1 MVLSRISTE
10 QTTVRIQVPDRPDH
24 LTEWNTVDVTRRV
37 DWLKEPSTTF
47 RECALGLC
55 SPRKASRDVSA
66 LTNGRIAPALV
77 FVTDRPKCALQSKPP
92 VLDRV
97 LVGVQLCAFV
107 ISGSI
112 CWMKIAF
119 Q

>member
-55 SPRKASRDVSA
+55 SPRKASCDVSA
-66 LTNGRIAPALV
+66 L
-77 FVTDRPKCALQSKPP
+77 
-92 VLDRV
+92 
-97 LVGVQLCAFV
+97 
-107 ISGSI
+107 
-112 CWMKIAF
+112 
-119 Q
+119 